1 MILIAG
7 PCVIESR
14 ELIMQVAESLRKFNE
29 MSGVEF
35 YFKSSFD
42 KANRTSISSFRGPG
56 LQRGCEILA
65 EVKEK
70 FGYKIL
76 TDIHESYQAEP
87 VARVADVLQIPA
99 FLCRQT
105 DLLVA
110 AANTQAVI
118 NIKKGQFL
126 SPQAMKH
133 SIEKVLQTRS
143 ARAYTPQSGAASSD
157 TKAAQNSA
165 HSGDIEICGVQSGAR
180 SNTDSG
186 SPALGTQNSC
196 GTGKDAQNSIHA
208 YDAKGGAENAAKGTA
223 TPCTAQSNNKSEA
236 QSASQP
242 NFSHTCSAQDGSIS
256 AAQSAPRPSGEGMH
270 DLARHYGVWL
280 TERGSTFGYGNL
292 IVDMRSLP
300 IMREFAPV
308 IFDATHS
315 VQMPSIGATSG
326 GDSRFVPYLAR
337 AAAAVGVDGFFYE
350 THPDPAHALSDGPNM
365 LNLQQLERVVAQTLA
380 IQKALGF

>member
-14 ELIMQVAESLRKFNE
+14 ELIMKVAESLRKFNE

-133 SIEKVLQTRS
+133 SVEKVLQTRS
-143 ARAYTPQSGAASSD
+143 ARAYTPQSGATSSD
-157 TKAAQNSA
+157 TKAAQNSVRSDDA
-165 HSGDIEICGVQSGAR
+165 EICGAQNGAR
-180 SNTDSG
+180 GGANDG
-186 SPALGTQNSC
+186 SSALGAQNSC
-196 GTGKDAQNSIHA
+196 STRQDAQNFIRTCGA
-208 YDAKGGAENAAKGTA
+208 ENGAENAAKSTA
-223 TPCTAQSNNKSEA
+223 TPYAAQSDNKSEV

-256 AAQSAPRPSGEGMH
+256 ASQPSGEGMH
-270 DLARHYGVWL
+270 DLARRYGVWL

>member
-14 ELIMQVAESLRKFNE
+14 ELIMKVAESLRKFNE

-56 LQRGCEILA
+56 LERGCEILA

-110 AANTQAVI
+110 AASTQAVV

-133 SIEKVLQTRS
+133 SVEKVLQTRS
-143 ARAYTPQSGAASSD
+143 ARAYTPQSGAASGD
-157 TKAAQNSA
+157 TNAAQNSA
-165 HSGDIEICGVQSGAR
+165 YFGDAEICGAQNSARSGA
-180 SNTDSG
+180 DSD
-186 SPALGTQNSC
+186 SSALGAQNSC
-196 GTGKDAQNSIHA
+196 GAQSGTQNFIHTCGA
-208 YDAKGGAENAAKGTA
+208 GSGAESTAKGTA
-223 TPCTAQSNNKSEA
+223 TPCVVRNDNKSEA
-236 QSASQP
+236 QSALQP
-242 NFSHTCSAQDGSIS
+242 NFPHTCNAQDGSIS
-256 AAQSAPRPSGEGMH
+256 AEQPSGDGMH
-270 DLARHYGVWL
+270 DLARRYGVWL

-350 THPDPAHALSDGPNM
+350 THPDPARALSDGPNM
-365 LNLQQLERVVAQTLA
+365 LNLQQLERIVAQTLA

>member
-14 ELIMQVAESLRKFNE
+14 ELIMKVAESLRKFNE
-29 MSGVEF
+29 MDGVEF

-65 EVKEK
+65 EVKDK

-110 AANTQAVI
+110 AASTQAVV

-133 SIEKVLQTRS
+133 SVEKVLQTRS
-143 ARAYTPQSGAASSD
+143 ARAYTPQSGAASSG
-157 TKAAQNSA
+157 TNAAQNSA
-165 HSGDIEICGVQSGAR
+165 CSGDTEICGAQSGAR
-180 SNTDSG
+180 GGANDG
-186 SPALGTQNSC
+186 SSALGAQNSC
-196 GTGKDAQNSIHA
+196 GARSDAQNSAHA
-208 YDAKGGAENAAKGTA
+208 CDASSAANS
-223 TPCTAQSNNKSEA
+223 AQSVP
-236 QSASQP
+236 Q
-242 NFSHTCSAQDGSIS
+242 
-256 AAQSAPRPSGEGMH
+256 PSGGDMH
-270 DLARHYGVWL
+270 DLARRYGVWL

-350 THPDPAHALSDGPNM
+350 THPDPARALSDGPNM

>member
-110 AANTQAVI
+110 AASTQAVV

-133 SIEKVLQTRS
+133 SVEKVLQTRS
-143 ARAYTPQSGAASSD
+143 ARAYTPQSGAASSG
-157 TKAAQNSA
+157 TNAAQNSA
-165 HSGDIEICGVQSGAR
+165 CSSDTEICGAKSGAR
-180 SNTDSG
+180 GGADSG
-186 SPALGTQNSC
+186 SSVLGAQNSC
-196 GTGKDAQNSIHA
+196 GAQSGAQNFIHTCGT
-208 YDAKGGAENAAKGTA
+208 KSGAENAAKGTA
-223 TPCTAQSNNKSEA
+223 TPCAAQSDNEA
-236 QSASQP
+236 QNTPQP
-242 NFSHTCSAQDGSIS
+242 NLSHTCNAQDGSIS
-256 AAQSAPRPSGEGMH
+256 AAQSASRPSGEGMH
-270 DLARHYGVWL
+270 DLARRHGVWL

-365 LNLQQLERVVAQTLA
+365 LNLQQLERVVVQTLA

>member
-14 ELIMQVAESLRKFNE
+14 ELIMKVAESLRKFNE
-29 MSGVEF
+29 MSVVEF

-56 LQRGCEILA
+56 LERGCEILA

-87 VARVADVLQIPA
+87 AARVADVLQIPA

-110 AANTQAVI
+110 AASTQAVV

-133 SIEKVLQTRS
+133 SVEKVLQTRS
-143 ARAYTPQSGAASSD
+143 ARAYTPQSTAASGD
-157 TKAAQNSA
+157 TNAAQNSA
-165 HSGDIEICGVQSGAR
+165 CSDDAEICG
-180 SNTDSG
+180 
-186 SPALGTQNSC
+186 
-196 GTGKDAQNSIHA
+196 AQN
-208 YDAKGGAENAAKGTA
+208 GAENAAKGTA
-223 TPCTAQSNNKSEA
+223 TPCAAQSDNEA
-236 QSASQP
+236 QSAPQ
-242 NFSHTCSAQDGSIS
+242 
-256 AAQSAPRPSGEGMH
+256 PSGEGMH
-270 DLARHYGVWL
+270 DLARCHGVWL

-315 VQMPSIGATSG
+315 VQMPSIGTTSG

-380 IQKALGF
+380 IQKALGFG